1 MTLQDW
7 LRELHPPVL
16 GPADRER
23 PRRHLEEVRP
33 LLLPLRR
40 HHPGEPNRRRELR
53 LVGRELY
60 RVPLNLGTN
69 LHVVWFSPPDHKSNF
84 NPQTTPFLMGA
95 IEVIFWVQFLK
106 SSIAITSRT

>member
-16 GPADRER
+16 GPANRER

-60 RVPLNLGTN
+60 RMPLKLGTH
-69 LHVVWFSPPDHKSNF
+69 LEADTSSCSVV
-84 NPQTTPFLMGA
+84 
-95 IEVIFWVQFLK
+95 
-106 SSIAITSRT
+106 